1 MAGTWFSLC
10 GVGLLCAFSAL
21 LLRTKSGELALLL
34 RVGGFV
40 LMAGVLVLS
49 MREPLAEIGG
59 LVEGQ
64 EISEAVT
71 VMLKALGIA
80 LVCGVCGDI
89 CRDCGEGSIATCVE
103 TAGNLMIL
111 SLSLPVIR
119 EILDVAAEL
128 LSME

>member
-1 MAGTWFSLC
+1 M
-10 GVGLLCAFSAL
+10 
-21 LLRTKSGELALLL
+21 L
-34 RVGGFV
+34 RVGGLV
-40 LMAGVLVLS
+40 LMTGILVLS
-49 MREPLAEIGG
+49 MREPLRELHG

-103 TAGNLMIL
+103 SAGNLMIL
-111 SLSLPVIR
+111 SLSLPMIR
-119 EILDVAAEL
+119 EILTVVAEL

>member
-1 MAGTWFSLC
+1 MTGTWFSLC

-34 RVGGFV
+34 RVGGLV
-40 LMAGVLVLS
+40 LMTGILVLS
-49 MREPLAEIGG
+49 MREPLRELHG

-103 TAGNLMIL
+103 SAGNLMIL
-111 SLSLPVIR
+111 SLSLPMIR
-119 EILDVAAEL
+119 EILTVVAEL